1 MTSSH
6 VPSAPAGAVHD
17 AERALDALVADWSL
31 RYGRSVAEL
40 VVTHGAR
47 RPLLLSGTVA
57 LPGQLRAALEALEA
71 VAGGD
76 VDAEVTVL
84 VEADEH
90 LGWLAPRRDTETLDV
105 RSKPGGVLATQLIA
119 SDPPARCLHTDGAEA
134 LVELADGTVGWID
147 LTDTAVVG
155 EADAPESVAE
165 WRSSYVGAASAA
177 SEGAWRAAVEPWLG
191 TPYVWGGAT
200 KKGTDCSGLTQR
212 LVREVLGLGLPR
224 HSSDQARRGRRVALD
239 DLAPGDLVYL
249 TQRETGTSHVAL
261 VIGGSDRAVTHA
273 CRVQGKVVTEPLE
286 QLLERYKFRSGRRF
300 APEADSA

>member
-84 VEADEH
+84 
-90 LGWLAPRRDTETLDV
+90 
-105 RSKPGGVLATQLIA
+105 
-119 SDPPARCLHTDGAEA
+119 
-134 LVELADGTVGWID
+134 
-147 LTDTAVVG
+147 
-155 EADAPESVAE
+155 
-165 WRSSYVGAASAA
+165 
-177 SEGAWRAAVEPWLG
+177 
-191 TPYVWGGAT
+191 
-200 KKGTDCSGLTQR
+200 
-212 LVREVLGLGLPR
+212 
-224 HSSDQARRGRRVALD
+224 
-239 DLAPGDLVYL
+239 
-249 TQRETGTSHVAL
+249 
-261 VIGGSDRAVTHA
+261 
-273 CRVQGKVVTEPLE
+273 
-286 QLLERYKFRSGRRF
+286 
-300 APEADSA
+300 